1 MSHYFQDD
9 PFLASKER
17 TVTLD
22 IDGHHLSFITDN
34 GVFSKDKIDEGSFAF
49 LKVLVPLRLSGRILD
64 LGCGYGTIG
73 LTIAMTSP
81 DARVDLADINSR
93 AVALC
98 ERNAKNLG
106 LSQRVTCLQSDIYEK
121 IEGPYDS
128 IVVNPPIRAGKKV
141 TYAMYEGAKQN
152 LIDGGSLYIV
162 IRKAQGAES
171 ASRYISSLFGNIS
184 LLKREKGYYIY
195 VAKKDEHPNLDK
207 EPLE

>member
-9 PFLASKER
+9 PNLVSNIKE
-17 TVTLD
+17 
-22 IDGHHLSFITDN
+22 ISFEINGITMKLLTDN
-34 GVFSKDKIDEGSFAF
+34 GVFSKNNVDEGSYAF
-49 LKVLVPLRLSGRILD
+49 LKVLLPLDLGNTILD

-73 LTIAMTSP
+73 LTLAKAHEE
-81 DARVDLADINSR
+81 ARITLADVNPR

-98 ERNAKNLG
+98 ERNAGLLNL
-106 LSQRVTCLQSDIYEK
+106 SPRVTILQSDIYEK

-141 TYAMYEGAKQN
+141 TYRMYEEAKQY

-171 ASRYISSLFGNIS
+171 ASKYIETIFGNVT

-195 VAKKDEHPNLDK
+195 RATKSKQ
-207 EPLE
+207 

>member
-9 PFLASKER
+9 PNLVSNIKEI
-17 TVTLD
+17 TFEINGITMKL
-22 IDGHHLSFITDN
+22 LTDN
-34 GVFSKDKIDEGSFAF
+34 GVFSKNNVDEGSYAF
-49 LKVLVPLRLSGRILD
+49 LKVLLPLDLGNRILD

-73 LTIAMTSP
+73 LTLAKAHEE
-81 DARVDLADINSR
+81 ARTTLADVNPR

-98 ERNAKNLG
+98 ERNAGLLNL
-106 LSQRVTCLQSDIYEK
+106 SPRVTILQSDIYEK

-141 TYAMYEGAKQN
+141 TYRMYEEAKQY

-171 ASRYISSLFGNIS
+171 ASKYIETIFGNVT

-195 VAKKDEHPNLDK
+195 RATKSKQ
-207 EPLE
+207 

>member
-9 PFLASKER
+9 PNLVSNIKEI
-17 TVTLD
+17 TFEINGITMKL
-22 IDGHHLSFITDN
+22 LTDN
-34 GVFSKDKIDEGSFAF
+34 GVFSKNNVDEGSYAF
-49 LKVLVPLRLSGRILD
+49 LKVLLPLDLGNRILD

-73 LTIAMTSP
+73 LTLAKAHEQ
-81 DARVDLADINSR
+81 ARITLADVNPR

-98 ERNAKNLG
+98 KRNAELLK
-106 LSQRVTCLQSDIYEK
+106 LSPRVTILQSDIYEK

-141 TYAMYEGAKQN
+141 TYRMYEEAKQY

-171 ASRYISSLFGNIS
+171 ASKYIETIFGNVT

-195 VAKKDEHPNLDK
+195 RATKSKQ
-207 EPLE
+207 

>member
-9 PFLASKER
+9 PNLVSNIKEI
-17 TVTLD
+17 TFEINGITMKL
-22 IDGHHLSFITDN
+22 LTDN
-34 GVFSKDKIDEGSFAF
+34 GVFSKNNVDEGSYAF
-49 LKVLVPLRLSGRILD
+49 LKVLLPLDLGNRILD

-73 LTIAMTSP
+73 LTLAK
-81 DARVDLADINSR
+81 AREEARITLADVNPR

-98 ERNAKNLG
+98 ERNAGLLNL
-106 LSQRVTCLQSDIYEK
+106 SPRVTILQSDIYEK

-141 TYAMYEGAKQN
+141 TYRMYEEAKQY

-171 ASRYISSLFGNIS
+171 ASKYIETIFGNVT

-195 VAKKDEHPNLDK
+195 RATKSKQ
-207 EPLE
+207 

>member
-9 PFLASKER
+9 PTLASKER
-17 TVTLD
+17 RLSLD
-22 IDGHHLSFITDN
+22 IDDKHLEFLADN
-34 GVFSKDKIDEGSFAF
+34 GVFSKDKIDEGTTIF
-49 LKVLVPLRLSGRILD
+49 LKVLVPLRLSGKILD
-64 LGCGYGTIG
+64 LGCGYGPIG

-81 DARVDLADINSR
+81 HARVDLADINSR

-98 ERNAKNLG
+98 EKNAQNLG

-128 IVVNPPIRAGKKV
+128 IVVNPPIRAGKIV

-152 LIDGGSLYIV
+152 LIDGGSLFIV

-171 ASRYISSLFGNIS
+171 AAKYIESIFGNIT
-184 LLKREKGYYIY
+184 LLKRHKGYHIY
-195 VAKKDEHPNLDK
+195 QAKKMDK
-207 EPLE
+207 